1 MQPYNSPLK
10 KTLGLLR
17 MMRLPNCVM
26 IGFAVIVGEA
36 LASQAVTARAA
47 FYGFMTG
54 FLLLAASMILNDYF
68 DREIDK
74 INEPKRPL
82 PAGIVKP
89 AEAISFAIIVV
100 SMGMFFAANLGAW
113 ALLIAVASIVI
124 MILYNARVKKLGLA
138 GNALVSINVAIPF
151 IFGGFAVGSPTWSL
165 GIFTLLAF
173 LSSLGR
179 EILKGI
185 VDVAGDSARG
195 VKTVAATKGNMS
207 AAKQGAALFLGA
219 VVLSVLPLALG
230 LVSKPLYYIPVV
242 VICDVGFLLTAYS
255 IKTDPSP
262 RNAKRS
268 KNFVLVWMTFGL
280 LAFVFGAI

>member
-1 MQPYNSPLK
+1 
-10 KTLGLLR
+10 
-17 MMRLPNCVM
+17 MMRLPNCIM

-89 AEAISFAIIVV
+89 AEAISFAIIVA

>member
-10 KTLGLLR
+10 KTIGLLR
-17 MMRLPNCVM
+17 MMRLPNCIM

-89 AEAISFAIIVV
+89 AEAISFAIIVA

-195 VKTVAATKGNMS
+195 VKTVAATKGNTI

>member
-1 MQPYNSPLK
+1 VQPYNSPLK
-10 KTLGLLR
+10 KTIGLLR
-17 MMRLPNCVM
+17 MMRLPNCIM

-74 INEPKRPL
+74 INEPNRPL

-89 AEAISFAIIVV
+89 AEAISFAIIVA

-195 VKTVAATKGNMS
+195 VKTVAATKGNTI

>member
-1 MQPYNSPLK
+1 VQPYNSPLK

>member
-219 VVLSVLPLALG
+219 VVLSVLPLVLG
-230 LVSKPLYYIPVV
+230 LVSFYYIPLVV
-242 VICDVGFLLTAYS
+242 VCDVGFLLTAYS

>member
-10 KTLGLLR
+10 KTIGLLR
-17 MMRLPNCVM
+17 MMRLPNCIM

-74 INEPKRPL
+74 INEPNRPL

-89 AEAISFAIIVV
+89 AEAISFAIIVA

-195 VKTVAATKGNMS
+195 VKTVAATKGNTI